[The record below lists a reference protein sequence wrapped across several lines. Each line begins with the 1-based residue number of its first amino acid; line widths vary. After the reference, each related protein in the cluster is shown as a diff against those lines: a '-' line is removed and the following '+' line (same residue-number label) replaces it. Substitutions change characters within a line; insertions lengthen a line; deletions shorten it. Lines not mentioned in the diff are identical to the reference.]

1 MPVTLRR
8 GDPDRKQRDRFEGG
22 LPKSKK
28 GCRLRDVR
36 RHLPAILDLN
46 ERRPLGLL
54 GVWRVHRAA
63 YFCFADFIA
72 KPLQFEIALCDD
84 GVRKLSCIFR
94 LRRDLVADGRLCRR
108 RYAG

>member
-22 LPKSKK
+22 LPKSKR
-28 GCRLRDVR
+28 GAAYATFDAIFLRFSISMSADRLVF
-36 RHLPAILDLN
+36 L
-46 ERRPLGLL
+46 EYG
-54 GVWRVHRAA
+54 VHRVA

-84 GVRKLSCIFR
+84 GVRKLPCIFR
-94 LRRDLVADGRLCRR
+94 LRRSLAFHDNPPA
-108 RYAG
+108 